1 MPGPSRLHKAI
12 AQRYEKLQ
20 AGRTGASRRDVL
32 IPIEKLLE
40 EADCNEGEKRALA
53 ERELQELQAAG
64 VLVLEP
70 VHKRNPS
77 HVDHIRFSPENES
90 LLYRHIG
97 RPSPTQTRAALADQ
111 FAAAALAMVPD
122 RWRGAWRA
130 WCDRMSEAALAGRS
144 VLPFDRVP
152 CPENAQLLDLLPKLL
167 AWRDESLVRFA
178 SCVLCGD
185 SKKLEDLA
193 SVEREGEFSGKLRGK
208 LGRVLSDVTG
218 GAIQSLEDL
227 GIIPNPR
234 FALVQGPLRLRLE
247 GQWLDLSFLHGPF
260 RLAQADIERSDEIGT
275 SARRCLTIE
284 NETSFHEL
292 AKLQSGELL
301 VHTSYPGSGTLALL
315 RRLPSMMEFWH
326 FGDSD
331 AAGFEILRVLR
342 EKSARD
348 FRPLHMQRDLIP
360 WEQESLGRPTR
371 KTWPFYD

>member
-1 MPGPSRLHKAI
+1 MLGPSRLLNAI
-12 AQRYEKLQ
+12 AQHYEKLH

-32 IPIEKLLE
+32 IPIEKLLG
-40 EADCNEGEKRALA
+40 EAGCNEGDQRALA

-64 VLVLEP
+64 VLVLVP

-77 HVDHIRFSPENES
+77 HIDRIRFSPENES
-90 LLYRHIG
+90 LLYHHVG
-97 RPSPTQTRAALADQ
+97 RPSPTQTRSAVADQ
-111 FAAAALAMVPD
+111 FAIASHATVPE
-122 RWRGAWRA
+122 RWREAWRA

-152 CPENAQLLDLLPKLL
+152 CSENAQLLDLLPKLL

-185 SKKLEDLA
+185 SKKLEELA

-208 LGRVLSDVTG
+208 LGRVLSDITG
-218 GAIQSLEDL
+218 GAIQSLDDL

-234 FALVQGPLRLRLE
+234 FALVHGPLRLRLE
-247 GQWLDLSFLHGPF
+247 GQWLDISLLHGPF
-260 RLAQADIERSDEIGT
+260 RLAQTDIERSDEIST
-275 SARRCLTIE
+275 TARRCLTIE

-315 RRLPSMMEFWH
+315 RRLPSTMEFWH

-342 EKSARD
+342 EKSGRN
-348 FRPLHMQRDLIP
+348 FRPLHMKPDRVP

>member
-1 MPGPSRLHKAI
+1 MPEPSRLLNAI
-12 AQRYEKLQ
+12 AQHYEGLQ

-40 EADCNEGEKRALA
+40 EAGCNEGEERALA
-53 ERELQELQAAG
+53 ERELQELHAAY

-77 HVDHIRFSPENES
+77 HIGRIRFSSENES

-97 RPSPTQTRAALADQ
+97 RPSPTQTRAAVADQ
-111 FAAAALAMVPD
+111 FAAAAHAMVPE
-122 RWRGAWRA
+122 RWREAWQA
-130 WCDRMSEAALAGRS
+130 WCDRMSQAALTGRAI
-144 VLPFDRVP
+144 LPFNRVP

-193 SVEREGEFSGKLRGK
+193 SVEREGDFSGKLRGK
-208 LGRVLSDVTG
+208 LGRVLSDITG
-218 GAIQSLEDL
+218 GGIQSLDDL
-227 GIIPNPR
+227 GIISNPR
-234 FALVQGPLRLRLE
+234 FALVHGPLCLRLE
-247 GQWLDLSFLHGPF
+247 GEWVDLSPLRGPF
-260 RLAQADIERSDEIGT
+260 RLAQTDIERSDEIT
-275 SARRCLTIE
+275 TPARRCLTVE
-284 NETSFHEL
+284 NETCFHEL

-301 VHTSYPGSGTLALL
+301 VQTSYSGSGTLALL
-315 RRLPSMMEFWH
+315 RRLPSTMEFWH

-331 AAGFEILRVLR
+331 AAGFDILRVLR
-342 EKSARD
+342 EKSGRD
-348 FRPLHMQRDLIP
+348 FRPLHMQPDRIP

-371 KTWPFYD
+371 KIWPFYD